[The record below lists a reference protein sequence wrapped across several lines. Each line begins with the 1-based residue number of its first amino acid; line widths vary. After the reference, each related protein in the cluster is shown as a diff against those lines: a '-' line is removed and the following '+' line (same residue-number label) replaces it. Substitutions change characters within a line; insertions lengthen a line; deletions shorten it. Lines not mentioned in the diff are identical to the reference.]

1 MKSPDL
7 NLLVVRKFQGQ
18 LWNEWEESI
27 AISPPSPSPSP
38 ALFRFKVRY
47 HNIWRIALGSQ
58 WNLLSVDAGILQ
70 SWSKLNQLVLS
81 YRGKKAF
88 LSSLP
93 LYQQYLTSQRT
104 HAVLPS
110 FPHTKLSRC
119 QLLRLEFNWWRER
132 SGKEKCTIS

>member
-27 AISPPSPSPSP
+27 AISLPSPSPSP
-38 ALFRFKVRY
+38 ALFCFKVRC
-47 HNIWRIALGSQ
+47 HNIWMIALGSQ

-88 LSSLP
+88 LMQESKFSSPLP
-93 LYQQYLTSQRT
+93 TIFN
-104 HAVLPS
+104 LPENPCS
-110 FPHTKLSRC
+110 STILSTYKVI
-119 QLLRLEFNWWRER
+119 QMPTAEAWV
-132 SGKEKCTIS
+132 